1 MPCETRILLAWRLP
15 STGLCIHPDAETE
28 AEKEAERQ
36 DPQTYLRGSSTGE
49 TQAVMA
55 ELAATEASWKTGP
68 ALHSSEQS
76 TAKSAPGDAAHT
88 AHYSTGEAAASFT
101 STHFTPRTRNTA
113 AALDDDAVRCG
124 RLHGSGPAAHMHFLF
139 PFSPI
144 LTFPS
149 HSSLATHPPFPP
161 LLPTSPL
168 LPTLP
173 FFTPPLLYISLPTL
187 AYSLVA
193 HKPESPATTI
203 ATTQH
208 QPLPRLPSILIAH

>member
-1 MPCETRILLAWRLP
+1 LAWRLP
-15 STGLCIHPDAETE
+15 STGLCVHPDAETE

-36 DPQTYLRGSSTGE
+36 DPQTYLRGGSTGE

-124 RLHGSGPAAHMHFLF
+124 RLHGSGPAAHMHFLLF
-139 PFSPI
+139 PFSPF
-144 LTFPS
+144 LTSPS
-149 HSSLATHPPFPP
+149 HSSLASHPPFPP
-161 LLPTSPL
+161 LLPTSPYY
-168 LPTLP
+168 
-173 FFTPPLLYISLPTL
+173 PPSL
-187 AYSLVA
+187 S
-193 HKPESPATTI
+193 S
-203 ATTQH
+203 
-208 QPLPRLPSILIAH
+208 PLPYSTSPFPP